1 MATNSAQS
9 NTAYTRAVGRRKTAT
24 ARVKLTPA
32 DTTTIIVNGKPGNEY
47 FNTKTRTSIPMDP
60 LGLESVNGTFTIEA
74 RVSGGG
80 NTAQAEAIRMGVAR
94 AIMAGDSNLRLPLK
108 AAGFLKRDARAVER
122 KKPGLRKA
130 RKRPQWSK
138 R

>member
-1 MATNSAQS
+1 MADTK
-9 NTAYTRAVGRRKTAT
+9 YTVAVGRRKTAS

-32 DTTTIIVNGKPGNEY
+32 AKTTITVNGVPASEY
-47 FNTKTRTSIPMDP
+47 FNTKERESISRDA
-60 LGLESVNGTFTIEA
+60 LGLEDVTGTFEVVA
-74 RVSGGG
+74 KVEGGG
-80 NTAQAEAIRMGVAR
+80 ISSQAEAVRHAIAR
-94 AIMAGDSNLRLPLK
+94 ALTKSEAGLRAPLK
-108 AAGFLKRDARAVER
+108 SAGYLKRDPRAKER

>member
-1 MATNSAQS
+1 MAE
-9 NTAYTRAVGRRKTAT
+9 NTYTTAVGRRKTAT
-24 ARVKLTPA
+24 ARVKVTPA
-32 DTTTIIVNGKPGNEY
+32 AKSSVTVNGKPADEY
-47 FNTKTRTSIPMDP
+47 FNTKERDSISKDA
-60 LGLESVNGTFTIEA
+60 LLVEEVTGTYEVVA

-80 NTAQAEAIRMGVAR
+80 ISAQAEAVRHAISR
-94 AIMAGDSNLRLPLK
+94 ALTKADLGLRAPLK
-108 AAGFLKRDARAVER
+108 AAGFLKRDPRAVER

>member
-1 MATNSAQS
+1 MPEKT
-9 NTAYTRAVGRRKTAT
+9 YTTAVGRRKTAS

-32 DTTTIIVNGKPGNEY
+32 AKTTVMVNGKSGDEY
-47 FNTKTRTSIPMDP
+47 FNTRERRAIPLDP
-60 LGLESVNGTFTIEA
+60 LHLEEVTGTFAIEA
-74 RVSGGG
+74 RVQGGG
-80 NTAQAEAIRMGVAR
+80 ITAQAEAIRMGIAR
-94 AIMAGDSNLRLPLK
+94 ALTESQDTLRKPLK
-108 AAGFLKRDARAVER
+108 AAGFLKRDPRAVER

>member
-1 MATNSAQS
+1 MADTK
-9 NTAYTRAVGRRKTAT
+9 YTVAVGRRKTAS

-32 DTTTIIVNGKPGNEY
+32 AKTSITVNGVPASEY
-47 FNTKTRTSIPMDP
+47 FKTKERDSITRDP
-60 LGLESVNGTFTIEA
+60 LGLEDVSGTYEVVA
-74 RVSGGG
+74 RVEGGG
-80 NTAQAEAIRMGVAR
+80 ISSQAEAVRHAIAR
-94 AIMAGDSNLRLPLK
+94 ALTKSDTGLRAPLK
-108 AAGFLKRDARAVER
+108 SAGYLKRDPRAKER

>member
-1 MATNSAQS
+1 MADRYAT
-9 NTAYTRAVGRRKTAT
+9 AVGRRKTAT
-24 ARVKLTPA
+24 ARVKITPA
-32 DTTTIIVNGKPGNEY
+32 SKTSVTVNGIPAVEY
-47 FNTKTRTSIPMDP
+47 FSTTERASITEDVFTAVETSKNYA
-60 LGLESVNGTFTIEA
+60 VEA

-80 NTAQAEAIRMGVAR
+80 KNAQAEAVRHAIAR
-94 AIMAGDSNLRLPLK
+94 ALISEDAEGAGSRTAIK
-108 AAGFLKRDARAVER
+108 KTGFLKRDPRSVER

>member
-1 MATNSAQS
+1 MSEST
-9 NTAYTRAVGRRKTAT
+9 YTLGIGRRKTAT

-32 DTTTIIVNGKPGNEY
+32 KETTVTVNGVPGKEY
-47 FNTKTRTSIPMDP
+47 FKTDNRRDIPLDP
-60 LGLESVNGTFTIEA
+60 LGLEEVQGSFAIEA
-74 RVSGGG
+74 KVTGGG
-80 NTAQAEAIRMGVAR
+80 ITSQAEAIRMGVAR
-94 AIMAGDSNLRLPLK
+94 ALSTSEGTLRKPLK
-108 AAGFLKRDARAVER
+108 AAGFLKRDPRAVER